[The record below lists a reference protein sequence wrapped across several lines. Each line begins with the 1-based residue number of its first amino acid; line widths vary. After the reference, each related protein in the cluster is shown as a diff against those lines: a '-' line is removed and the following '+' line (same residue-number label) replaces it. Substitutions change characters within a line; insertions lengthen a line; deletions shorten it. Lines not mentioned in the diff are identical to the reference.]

1 MTTGAAVATA
11 PTIDPSEEMFGH
23 PKGLYVCFFTEMWE
37 RFSFYGM
44 KALLLL
50 YLIKHHGFL
59 ESQGLVVSG
68 AYGGMV
74 YAVPLIG
81 GLLADRYLGMR
92 KAVVLG
98 GILLC
103 LGHLGMAYEG
113 HAATTV
119 NGVVHQDKF
128 ALGMFYMSLSLI
140 ISGVGF
146 LKPNISTIVGK
157 LYPENDPRIDSGFT
171 IFYAGIN
178 VGALFSSL
186 ICGMLGETFG
196 WGYGFGA
203 AGVGMLAGLGMFIT
217 GQKYLQGH
225 AEPREPEK
233 LRRRVLGPLNI
244 EWTIYLGAV
253 LGLPLIW
260 LLMQLGEGVL
270 YLQYA
275 LTATWLGWL
284 AWYLANRCSKV
295 QREQMLAVVFFI
307 ASALL
312 FFSMYEQTYGSW
324 LLFTDHMLTKDFFP
338 SIVIYDVHH
347 LPWPWSE
354 LPTWMVLIN
363 GKTWP
368 WCVIPLVMAPPI
380 VAVALRSPP
389 RVAMWLV
396 GAISA
401 FGFVFFLRDALVL
414 PQDAESLEYLASWVL
429 VVMTPLF
436 GWLWPWLERRN
447 MNPSKPIKNA
457 IGLAFCGLSF
467 LVLSA
472 ANDSVSAAHLGSVW
486 WLLAAYVVLELGE
499 LTLSPIGLAAVTQ
512 LSVPSVVGLMMGAYW
527 LATSL
532 SEQAAALF
540 GRFAALDIP
549 EGGKIDMAVAK
560 LKYAD
565 LFHNMLLMGLGAAVI
580 ALLLSPLIKRWM
592 HGVK

>member
-1 MTTGAAVATA
+1 MSANNPTFGAPASFLT
-11 PTIDPSEEMFGH
+11 EEMFGH

-50 YLIKHHGFL
+50 YLIKHHRFAEADGYT
-59 ESQGLVVSG
+59 VVG

-81 GLLADRYLGMR
+81 GLLADRFLGMR

-113 HAATTV
+113 HQAE
-119 NGVVHQDKF
+119 VVDGAVHRDGF
-128 ALGMFYMSLSLI
+128 ALGVFYLSLSLI

-157 LYPENDPRIDSGFT
+157 LYPVNDPRVDSGFT

-186 ICGMLGETFG
+186 ICGYLGEVYG

-203 AGVGMLAGLGMFIT
+203 AGIGMLAGLGMFIT

-225 AEPREPEK
+225 AEPRDPGK
-233 LRRRVLGPLNI
+233 LRQRVFGPLNI
-244 EWTIYLGAV
+244 EWCIYLAV
-253 LGLPLIW
+253 VLALPAIW
-260 LLMQLGEGVL
+260 LLMQLGLAVL
-270 YLQYA
+270 YLQFA
-275 LTATWLGWL
+275 LVAAWL
-284 AWYLANRCSKV
+284 AWLIWYIFVRCTKI

-312 FFSMYEQTYGSW
+312 FFSLYEQTYGSW

-338 SIVIYDVHH
+338 SIVITTGK
-347 LPWPWSE
+347 PWPWC
-354 LPTWMVLIN
+354 I
-363 GKTWP
+363 
-368 WCVIPLVMAPPI
+368 IPLALAPLTVGI
-380 VAVALRSPP
+380 ALRSGP
-389 RVAMWLV
+389 RQAAILV
-396 GAISA
+396 GLISMV
-401 FGFVFFLRDALVL
+401 GFALFLRDSLVL
-414 PQDAESLEYLASWVL
+414 PQTAESLEYLASWVL
-429 VVMTPLF
+429 VLLTPIF
-436 GWLWPWLERRN
+436 GWLWPWLDRRG

-457 IGLAFCGLSF
+457 IGLAFTGLSF
-467 LVLSA
+467 LVLSF
-472 ANDSVSAAHLGSVW
+472 ANATVSEEHLGSVW
-486 WLLAAYVVLELGE
+486 WLLLAYIVLEIGE
-499 LTLSPIGLAAVTQ
+499 LCLSPIGLAAVTQ
-512 LSVPSVVGLMMGAYW
+512 LSIASVVGVMMGAYW

-540 GRFAALDIP
+540 GSFAALDIP
-549 EGGKIDMAVAK
+549 EGAKIDFVEAK
-560 LKYAD
+560 LKYGS
-565 LFHNMLLMGLGAAVI
+565 LFDHMLWLGLAAALV

-592 HGVK
+592 HGVR